1 MGETNKKDTLL
12 IIVGIC
18 AFIIV
23 ITVFVDFIRVNNKVS
38 EIREQMNEVCE
49 KYLSCPDYI
58 QEEYE
63 EQIKEIKLGKSF
75 LRLLVQIVFYAGI
88 GLLCFSYVGSNEME
102 VSPIKNDKNNHSK
115 NVTIKSILKKVENKD
130 ISKEE
135 EFQRKLKNI
144 DRSKY
149 KKLFEQE
156 YDEKLFDD
164 EKSDHII
171 CNKCGKELFFLKNDE
186 QRICPWCGAKVK

>member
-149 KKLFEQE
+149 NFNVEISESDQILTLSTCYNDFEKMVLFQ
-156 YDEKLFDD
+156 YL
-164 EKSDHII
+164 
-171 CNKCGKELFFLKNDE
+171 LL
-186 QRICPWCGAKVK
+186 